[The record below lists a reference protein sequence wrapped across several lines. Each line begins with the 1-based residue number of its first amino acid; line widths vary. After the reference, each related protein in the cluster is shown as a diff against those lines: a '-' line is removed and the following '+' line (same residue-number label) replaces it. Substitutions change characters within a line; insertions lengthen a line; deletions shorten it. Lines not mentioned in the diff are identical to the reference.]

1 MFWRVGILT
10 ILLVWLLL
18 AAPAAAGIQRHT
30 DSQGVIHITNS
41 SAASSDPS
49 RRESS
54 SSPAGAID
62 PVALPASSKPPLAA
76 AVEPSPQVQPPAAA
90 KPQNSHPA
98 ANPVPVC
105 DQNRALHQETVT
117 APEMEAEAGPLPVQ
131 NAAWSE
137 AEAGPAARPAS
148 GMAVPDPPERVTAG
162 GIQRFRDR
170 QGTLHITNVKPGR
183 EDSGPGLV
191 QAKNNAGA
199 GEDFPAEKHGRATVP
214 AAAAWPLQKVAW
226 SPDDPESLAP
236 PALAAAAGLRE
247 PSPEKSIHCYRDGRG
262 VIHINNAG
270 PTAGA
275 ISQPPRVQARAGPEE
290 ERAPPPERG
299 PPPQEE
305 AAVAAAQQPGARIGE
320 EVLRAPAALI
330 SAPFGGPET
339 ALSGGIR
346 RYRDRQG
353 VWHLESAPAPG
364 LAEPPLLPS
373 LAELGRKLTLASIN
387 PATAP
392 AMASGPPSAVNRGLA
407 GPGPS
412 YGGITVSRD
421 LRGRLTI
428 TNARPVPGV
437 GQALA
442 LEEARAQLEPII
454 QEAARTYALPA
465 TLVRAVIKAESNFAS
480 WAVSPKGAMGL
491 MQLMPGTA
499 AFLGVQDAFNP
510 RENIFGGC
518 RYLRLLIDSFGG
530 SLQLALAGYNA
541 GYQRVVDCGY
551 RVPDIKETQS
561 FLTQVMG
568 NYLAEERKALLPRI

>member
-1 MFWRVGILT
+1 MFWRVGIPT
-10 ILLVWLLL
+10 ILLAWLLL
-18 AAPAAAGIQRHT
+18 AAPAAAGVQRHT
-30 DSQGVIHITNS
+30 DSQGVIHISNS
-41 SAASSDPS
+41 SAATSGPS

-54 SSPAGAID
+54 SSATGAID
-62 PVALPASSKPPLAA
+62 PVRLPASSAPPLAA
-76 AVEPSPQVQPPAAA
+76 AAESSPQVQPPAAA
-90 KPQNSHPA
+90 MPQNSLPA

-131 NAAWSE
+131 KAAWSE
-137 AEAGPAARPAS
+137 AEAGPVARPAS
-148 GMAVPDPPERVTAG
+148 GMAVPHPPERVTAG

-183 EDSGPGLV
+183 EESGPGLV
-191 QAKNNAGA
+191 QAKNNEGA
-199 GEDFPAEKHGRATVP
+199 GEDFLAEKPGRVAT

-226 SPDDPESLAP
+226 SPDDPESLVP

-247 PSPEKSIHCYRDGRG
+247 PAPEKSIHCYRDGRG

-290 ERAPPPERG
+290 ERAPPPGKG

-305 AAVAAAQQPGARIGE
+305 AVVAAAQQPGARIDE
-320 EVLRAPAALI
+320 EVLRAPADLI

-364 LAEPPLLPS
+364 LPEPPRLPS

-387 PATAP
+387 PAIAP
-392 AMASGPPSAVNRGLA
+392 AMASGPLPAVNRGLA

-412 YGGITVSRD
+412 YGGILVSRD

-428 TNARPVPGV
+428 TNAQPAAGV
-437 GQALA
+437 GQALP
-442 LEEARAQLEPII
+442 LTEARAQLEPII

-465 TLVRAVIKAESNFAS
+465 TLVRAVIQAESNFTS
-480 WAVSPKGAMGL
+480 WAISPKGAMGL

>member
-1 MFWRVGILT
+1 MFRRVGILT
-10 ILLVWLLL
+10 ILLAWLLL
-18 AAPAAAGIQRHT
+18 AAPAAAGVQRHT
-30 DSQGVIHITNS
+30 DSQGVIHISNS
-41 SAASSDPS
+41 SAAASGPS

-54 SSPAGAID
+54 SSATGALD
-62 PVALPASSKPPLAA
+62 PVRLPASSAPPLAA
-76 AVEPSPQVQPPAAA
+76 AAESSSQVQPPAAA
-90 KPQNSHPA
+90 MPQNSLPA
-98 ANPVPVC
+98 ANPAPVC

-131 NAAWSE
+131 KAAWSE

-148 GMAVPDPPERVTAG
+148 RMTVPHPPGRVTPG

-170 QGTLHITNVKPGR
+170 QGILHITNVQPSR
-183 EDSGPGLV
+183 EESGPGLA

-199 GEDFPAEKHGRATVP
+199 GEDFPAEKPGRVAT
-214 AAAAWPLQKVAW
+214 AAWPLQKVAW
-226 SPDDPESLAP
+226 SPDDPESLVP

-247 PSPEKSIHCYRDGRG
+247 PTPEKSIHCYRDGRG

-270 PTAGA
+270 PTSGA
-275 ISQPPRVQARAGPEE
+275 ISQPPRGQARAGPEE

-305 AAVAAAQQPGARIGE
+305 AAVAAAQQAGARIGE

-346 RYRDRQG
+346 RYRDPQG

-364 LAEPPLLPS
+364 LPEPPRLPS

-387 PATAP
+387 PGTAP
-392 AMASGPPSAVNRGLA
+392 AMASGTFPAINRGLP
-407 GPGPS
+407 GPGRG
-412 YGGITVSRD
+412 YGGISVSRD

-437 GQALA
+437 GQALPLA
-442 LEEARAQLEPII
+442 EARAQLEPII
-454 QEAARTYALPA
+454 QEAARTYALPP
-465 TLVRAVIKAESNFAS
+465 TLVRAVIQAESNFAS
-480 WAVSPKGAMGL
+480 WAISPKGAMGL